1 MRASQLTAILVC
13 SGAIAVFIF
22 ALASRS
28 TGKESA
34 MPIQTQ
40 EGTVYAQVI
49 GPDGK
54 LTDPVVTPKFVLSD
68 AEWKAKLTP
77 EQYAIMRGRGTEAAF
92 CGGLLT
98 NKEEG
103 LYLCLGC
110 NLPLFE
116 SKAKFDSG
124 TGWPSFFRAVGP
136 SNILERPDH
145 SHGMVRTEILCPRC
159 ESHLGHVFP
168 DGPRPT
174 GMRYCLNSESLE
186 FVADED
192 LKSVAEKVEQTE
204 TAEAVIAGGCFWCVE
219 GVFEQVEGVL
229 DVESGYSGG
238 DAATANYEAVCSGQ
252 TQHAEAVRIVYDP
265 NKVSLERLLELHFA
279 THDPTTP
286 NQQGADHG
294 PQYRSAIFYANDEQ
308 KKTAEEVIAKLNKDK
323 FRNSIATTL
332 EPLKEFYPA
341 EPYHQNYVCNNPNNP
356 YVRAVAQPKVDKVK
370 ALLED
375 AVRDFAST
383 SK

>member
-238 DAATANYEAVCSGQ
+238 DAATANYEAVCSGR

-265 NKVSLERLLELHFA
+265 DKVSLERLLELHFA

-286 NQQGADHG
+286 NQQGSDHG
-294 PQYRSAIFYANDEQ
+294 PQYRSAIFYANDDQ

>member
-174 GMRYCLNSESLE
+174 GMRYCLNSESLK
-186 FVADED
+186 FVANED
-192 LKSVAEKVEQTE
+192 LKSVAETVENTE

-219 GVFEQVEGVL
+219 GVFEQVDGVL

-238 DAATANYEAVCSGQ
+238 DAATANYEAVCSGR

-308 KKTAEEVIAKLNKDK
+308 KKTAEEVIAHLNKEK
-323 FRNSIATTL
+323 FGNSIVTTL